1 MVRLQSNGEEV
12 IRSLEALLVPGQ
24 VFEVRVLDASRGR
37 EGITETLFGYFDGD
51 HLQDLAKALGAVS
64 YATGCYW
71 TLNPVEPDLLSRAA
85 YRLRKAAKGSATGDR
100 EVLRR
105 VWLPIDLDPVRL
117 PGISATDEEKARAFA
132 LAQRMVAYLAE
143 AGWPAPVRLDSGNGA
158 HLLYRV
164 DLPVD
169 DGGLVECCL
178 KALDKRFSDAFTK
191 VDTAVANPSRIW
203 KLPGTPARKGDDT
216 PSRPHR
222 MAHLIELPRELQAVS
237 VACLKGLA
245 SEVAVH
251 PDASSEVVA
260 SRLGSFDPEEWI
272 RRHGLDVQEPKHT
285 DGGRVWVFRDCPW
298 RPGDG
303 ESAFMAQLA
312 SGAMSAG
319 CHHDTCPGS
328 RRTGNHWRELRTMVE
343 PPSDELGG
351 RWPDEMAGPGRRS
364 DSPGGVLSQASPLL
378 VLDPSELMNCPIPE
392 NRWLLQELLPW
403 GSPAILAGKSNV
415 GKGMIAMQ
423 LSLAVATGRGLF
435 GFPGTGQPKN
445 VLMLGMEDDR
455 NELHRRFL
463 RCLDLLREEE
473 DWGEADERLLR
484 ENWRAVVPVWTS
496 SVQKTLTGL
505 RDYLVAE
512 ATRLCR
518 NGKPMGL
525 IVLDTFAA
533 LSEGEENRAEV
544 QQAFWTHCHTLAE
557 TTGATP
563 LVVHHVRKALGAGGR
578 PPSMG
583 ERLSFDNLRGSSAI
597 VAGARAILQAEALTV
612 QEAGRLGLDEDRA
625 LAGNYLV
632 MALTK
637 FNAGP
642 KGAWVALDQRQ
653 AGEKGAGFFVPMAN
667 GTTVCV
673 ALKGRAALARLS
685 LAEEVLRSIA
695 EGCADREELA
705 RRHWASDTPEK
716 AASKLKNMLQDL
728 RRKYH
733 WLQPGAM
740 RLTIQ
745 GFEKAQMLRR
755 RAGGGGSLLPGS
767 PEGENLS
774 EFEDPE
780 DPTHLPSG

>member
-1 MVRLQSNGEEV
+1 MLSLQPDGEEV
-12 IRSLEALLVPGQ
+12 IRSLEELLVPGQ

-37 EGITETLFGYFDGD
+37 EGMTETLSGYFDGD
-51 HLQDLAKALGAVS
+51 HLQELAKVLSGIP

-71 TLNPVEPDLLSRAA
+71 TLNPVEPDLLARAA
-85 YRLRKAAKGSATGDR
+85 YRLRKAVKGGGASDR

-117 PGISATDEEKARAFA
+117 SGISATDEEKARAFA
-132 LAQRMVAYLAE
+132 LADRIGAYLAE
-143 AGWPAPVRLDSGNGA
+143 AGWPAPARLDSGNGA

-169 DGGLVECCL
+169 DEGLVESCL
-178 KALDKRFSDAFTK
+178 KALDRKFSDAFTK
-191 VDTAVANPSRIW
+191 VDTSVANPSRIW

-216 PSRPHR
+216 RTRPHR
-222 MAHLIELPRELQAVS
+222 MARVIDIPRELQAIP
-237 VACLKGLA
+237 VACLHALA
-245 SEVAVH
+245 SEVGVH
-251 PDASSEVVA
+251 TEASSEVVA
-260 SRLGSFDPEEWI
+260 SRLGAFDPEAWI
-272 RRHGLDVQEPKHT
+272 HRHGLDVQEPKLA
-285 DGGRVWVFRDCPW
+285 DGGRVWAFRECPW

-303 ESAFMAQLA
+303 ASAFMAQLA

-328 RRTGNHWRELRTMVE
+328 RRTGNHWRELRAMVE

-351 RWPDEMAGPGRRS
+351 RWPDEVIAPGRNGSGAKGPFHAGP
-364 DSPGGVLSQASPLL
+364 LQIL
-378 VLDPSELMNCPIPE
+378 VPEELMARQIPE
-392 NRWLLQELLPW
+392 SRWLLQGLLPW

-445 VLMLGMEDDR
+445 VLVLGMEDDR

-463 RCLDLLREEE
+463 RCLDLLREEK
-473 DWGEADERLLR
+473 DWAEADERLLK

-496 SVQKTLTGL
+496 ATPKTLTGL
-505 RDYLVAE
+505 RDSLTAE
-512 ATRLCR
+512 ASRLCR
-518 NGKPMGL
+518 NGRPMGL

-533 LSEGEENRAEV
+533 LSEGEENRADV

-557 TTGATP
+557 SSGATP

-578 PPSMG
+578 PPSMS

-612 QEAGRLGLDEDRA
+612 QEAGRLGLDEDCA

-642 KGAWVALDQRQ
+642 KGAWVSLEQRR
-653 AGEKGAGFFVPMAN
+653 AGERGAGFFAPMAN
-667 GTTVCV
+667 GSTVCA
-673 ALKGRAALARLS
+673 ALKGKAALARLS

-705 RRHWASDTPEK
+705 RRHWSSDTSEK

-728 RRKYH
+728 RRKYR
-733 WLQPGAM
+733 WLQPGTM
-740 RLTIQ
+740 QLTVQ
-745 GFEKAQMLRR
+745 GFEKARLLLRR
-755 RAGGGGSLLPGS
+755 SESGSSLLPGS
-767 PEGENLS
+767 TG
-774 EFEDPE
+774 FEDLSGFVDQE
-780 DPTHLPSG
+780 DPTRLPSG